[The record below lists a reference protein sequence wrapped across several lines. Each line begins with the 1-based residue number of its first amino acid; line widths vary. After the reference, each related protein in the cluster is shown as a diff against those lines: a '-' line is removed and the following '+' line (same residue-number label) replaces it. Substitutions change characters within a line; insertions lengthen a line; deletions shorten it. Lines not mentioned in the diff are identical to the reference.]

1 MELQWQPSSRTT
13 APSRA
18 EHPWLA
24 SRLLNRQIVSVAR
37 LDQVGRVADVIF
49 DSSRSLLVGVT
60 AQMSE
65 PSQRFAA
72 RVGRMFGLNRTTG
85 DIALEHIVA
94 LNGDVVMVD
103 ADPARSSSSHYL
115 ARMSHLNEVC
125 ELAIL
130 TTYGMCLG
138 SLADVLLDER
148 GADILGYVVKPT
160 EVGESLLPTLENVQ
174 LPIIDSDESAEP
186 HEVAP
191 GSASADAPPST
202 RLRVLPASSRVHF
215 GDSLVLYVAEVEPLI
230 PQTVV
235 VSPQTEGVRA

>member
-13 APSRA
+13 APTRV
-18 EHPWLA
+18 ERPWLA

-37 LDQVGRVADVIF
+37 LEQVGRVADVIF
-49 DSSRSLLVGVT
+49 DPGRSLLVGVT
-60 AQMSE
+60 AQVSE
-65 PSQRFAA
+65 PSQRLTATL
-72 RVGRMFGLNRTTG
+72 GRMFGRDHTTG

-103 ADPARSSSSHYL
+103 ADPARSPSSHYL
-115 ARMSHLNEVC
+115 ARMSHLDEVC

-160 EVGESLLPTLENVQ
+160 EAGESLLPTLSDFS
-174 LPIIDSDESAEP
+174 LPEIDAPETVDGHES
-186 HEVAP
+186 AP
-191 GSASADAPPST
+191 GSAATDAPPSA
-202 RLRVLPASSRVHF
+202 RLRIIPASSRVRF
-215 GDSLVLYVAEVEPLI
+215 GDSLILYVAEVEPLI
-230 PQTVV
+230 PHTIVIAPHPE
-235 VSPQTEGVRA
+235 SIGV